1 MSYTVRFTETNNPT
15 KTAKVVEDQSLNTET
30 SLTFVGKNYA
40 GYAAYIA
47 ENFLHLLENFANS
60 TEPLNPVEGQIW
72 FNNSPGVSQLQVWDG
87 SVWTETGGVKKNA
100 TAPVYKTIGDL
111 WVDTENQQLKVWTG
125 SSWILVGPQYSAGS
139 KTGFEVETITDL
151 LDVPYSVLSC
161 YVANERIA
169 IFSKSTF
176 TPKGTVSGFTAIK
189 QGVTLSSSST
199 YKFWGTA
206 DKANSLIVNGVD
218 VASVNFLRGDQTSTS
233 NYNLYVKNDGGLTV
247 GSDLRLSLQVD
258 GNAGV
263 IYNSVAGSSIDLNV
277 NNSGTTATVIRVDS
291 TKTVGINKTNPTEA
305 LDVSGNIATD
315 GKISITGTLEASGSV
330 GSYAASLVTA
340 GGAVVTKKLIVGSDT
355 TINGTINI
363 TPSST
368 GSTPLVAMLPS
379 TTDIYDLGSS
389 TKKFNN
395 VYAKTFVGNFTG
407 SFTGSLGS
415 GTTSQYA
422 RQLLDSTSF
431 YITGD
436 VLTAAPLVFNGVTEN
451 QTATF
456 NTVISETFFTR
467 QTQITNSTNSDQFL
481 IYRPGT
487 GIRKTTKET
496 FFSSVATVPVG
507 GILPFA
513 GSVVPKGFLLC
524 DGAEVPR
531 STYGELFAI
540 IGYTY
545 RDFSLLKGYQSF
557 ALPDLRG
564 RFPLGKDNMEN
575 TDSASNLPLQIKTK
589 ASGEA
594 EANGTGTAVYT
605 DAGGGPADRVT
616 DVAADTLGAGTGSET
631 ITLSVSN
638 LPDHRHNMRGRR
650 ADGTAGQQYYAYRN
664 ATGTP
669 TDLDARLD
677 LGASQ
682 ANQAHYLPHSG
693 NIDAP
698 LVGQPANSMNPYL
711 TINYIIY
718 TGVLA

>member
-15 KTAKVVEDQSLNTET
+15 KTAKIVEDQTLNTET

-40 GYAAYIA
+40 GYAAYVA

-60 TEPLNPVEGQIW
+60 TEPLNPVEGQLW

-87 SVWTETGGVKKNA
+87 SAWTETGGVKKSTA
-100 TAPVYKTIGDL
+100 APVYKTLGDL

-139 KTGFEVETITDL
+139 KTGFEVETIIDL
-151 LDVPYSVLSC
+151 LDVPYSVLTC

-169 IFSKSTF
+169 IFSKSAF
-176 TPKGTVSGFTAIK
+176 TPKGTVTGFSGIK
-189 QGVTLSSSST
+189 QGVTLSSASA

-206 DKANSLIVNGVD
+206 DKANSLVVNGID
-218 VASVNFLRGDQTSTS
+218 VASTNFLRSDQTSTT
-233 NYNLYVKNDGGLTV
+233 NYNLYVKNDGGITV

-263 IYNSVAGSSIDLNV
+263 IYNSVSGSYIDINV
-277 NNSGTTATVIRVDS
+277 NNAGNTATVIRVDS
-291 TKTVGINKTNPTEA
+291 TKTVGINKTNPTES

-315 GKISITGTLEASGSV
+315 AAISITGTQDATNLTT
-330 GSYAASLVTA
+330 ASLVTL
-340 GGAVVTKKLIVGSDT
+340 GGASINKKLIVGSDA

-363 TPSST
+363 NPTSS
-368 GSTPLVAMLPS
+368 SAMLPS
-379 TTDIYDLGSS
+379 TTEAYDLGSAA
-389 TKKFNN
+389 KKFNN

-415 GTTSQYA
+415 GTTSQFA
-422 RQLLDSTSF
+422 RQLLDATSF
-431 YITGD
+431 YIAGD
-436 VLTAAPLVFNGVTEN
+436 VVTTSPLVFNGVTQN

-456 NTVISETFFTR
+456 NTVISETFVTR
-467 QTQITNSTNSDQFL
+467 QTEILNSTNTDQLLVF
-481 IYRPGT
+481 RPGT

-496 FFSSVATVPVG
+496 FFSSVATIPIG
-507 GILPFA
+507 GILPYA
-513 GSVVPKGFLLC
+513 GSVVPNGFLLC
-524 DGAEVPR
+524 DGSEVPR
-531 STYGELFAI
+531 STYGQLFSK

-545 RDFSLLKGYQSF
+545 RDITFLKGYLTF

-564 RFPLGKDNMEN
+564 RFPLGRDNMEN
-575 TDSASNLPLQIKTK
+575 TDRNTNLPLQVKTK

-605 DAGGGPADRVT
+605 DAGGGVANNVT
-616 DVAADTLGAGTGSET
+616 SVAGSTLGVGAGAESV
-631 ITLSVSN
+631 TLSVSN
-638 LPDHRHNMRGRR
+638 LPDHRHNMRGRKP
-650 ADGTAGQQYYAYRN
+650 DGTVGQQYYGYRN

-669 TDLDARLD
+669 TDVDARLD
-677 LGASQ
+677 LGTTA
-682 ANQAHYLPHSG
+682 ANSAHYLPHSG
-693 NIDAP
+693 NVDAT
-698 LVGQPANSMNPYL
+698 LLGQPVASMNPFL

-718 TGVLA
+718 TGVLV